1 MNIPETLS
9 YTKDHEWVRFDDDGR
24 AVVGIT
30 EYAQHSLGDIVYVEL
45 PRIGTRI
52 EAGDTVATVESVKAV
67 SDVYAPITGTV
78 NNVNEELN
86 DTPELI
92 NEDAYKAWIVKLS
105 DWEPGQLLSAA
116 EYAALLEK
124 ES

>member
-1 MNIPETLS
+1 
-9 YTKDHEWVRFDDDGR
+9 
-24 AVVGIT
+24 
-30 EYAQHSLGDIVYVEL
+30 VYVEL

-52 EAGDTVATVESVKAV
+52 EAGETVATVESVKAV

>member
-24 AVVGIT
+24 AIMGIT

-45 PRIGTRI
+45 PQIGTRI
-52 EAGDTVATVESVKAV
+52 EAGETVATVESVKAV
-67 SDVYAPITGTV
+67 SDVFAPVAGTV

-105 DWEPGQLLSAA
+105 DWEPAKLLTAA

>member
-52 EAGDTVATVESVKAV
+52 EAGETVATVESVKAV

>member
-52 EAGDTVATVESVKAV
+52 EAGETVATVESVKAV

-124 ES
+124 EL

>member
-1 MNIPETLS
+1 MVFPEHLR
-9 YTKDHEWVRFDDDGR
+9 YTAEHEWVRMDPDGR

-52 EAGDTVATVESVKAV
+52 EAGETAATVESVKAV
-67 SDVYAPITGTV
+67 SDVYSPIAGTI

-105 DWEPGQLLSAA
+105 DWEPAQLLSAA